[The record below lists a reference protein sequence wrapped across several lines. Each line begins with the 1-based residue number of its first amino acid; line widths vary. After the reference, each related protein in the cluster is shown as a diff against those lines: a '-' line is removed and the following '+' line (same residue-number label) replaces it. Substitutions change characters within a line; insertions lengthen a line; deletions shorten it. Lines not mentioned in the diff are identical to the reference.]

1 MAEIVSTPE
10 VLGGKPRIEGRRISV
25 LHVVDQVQSGR
36 TPEEITTQ
44 FDLTLGEVHTA
55 LAYYHEHPEEMRE
68 LREEI
73 AERVREHREKAITGP
88 EDLPADLRP
97 DEEPL
102 SSHDTPESVW

>member
-25 LHVVDQVQSGR
+25 LHIVDQIQSGR
-36 TPEEITTQ
+36 TPEEVTTQ

-73 AERVREHREKAITGP
+73 AERVREHREEAITGP
-88 EDLPADLRP
+88 EDLPDDLRP
-97 DEEPL
+97 DEEPFQR
-102 SSHDTPESVW
+102 P

>member
-25 LHVVDQVQSGR
+25 LHVVDQIQSGR
-36 TPEEITTQ
+36 TPEEVTTQ
-44 FDLTLGEVHTA
+44 FDLTLGEVHTT

-73 AERVREHREKAITGP
+73 AERVRERQETAITNSK
-88 EDLPADLRP
+88 DSR
-97 DEEPL
+97 L
-102 SSHDTPESVW
+102 SKESF

>member
-25 LHVVDQVQSGR
+25 LHVVDQIQSGR
-36 TPEEITTQ
+36 TPEEVTTQ

-68 LREEI
+68 LRGKI
-73 AERVREHREKAITGP
+73 AERVREHRENTITGP
-88 EDLPADLRP
+88 EDLGIEPRDTADPKPRS
-97 DEEPL
+97 D
-102 SSHDTPESVW
+102 D